1 MTLTNPLFSDTCAYC
16 EDQLPSFSA
25 DGSKIAFS
33 RENYTQSPSVS
44 DIYIM
49 NADGTNATKL
59 TAGIG
64 INSDPLL
71 LSGSDLAG
79 TILFNSNRGNL
90 GITSGAGFDLYS
102 IKSDGAG
109 LTRLTSNTLL
119 DGMCGWWYE
128 GTGSADA
135 AVRRANILSRKHNP
149 AYRSRPPIRGLHW

>member
-1 MTLTNPLFSDTCAYC
+1 VTLTNPLFSDTCDYC

-25 DGSKIAFS
+25 DGKIAFS

-59 TAGIG
+59 TDGIG

-71 LSGSDLAG
+71 LSGSGLAG
-79 TILFNSNRGNL
+79 TILFPSNRDNL
-90 GITSGAGFDLYS
+90 GIASGAGFDLCS
-102 IKSDGAG
+102 IESDGTG
-109 LTRLTSNTLL
+109 LTRLTSNTLF

-128 GTGSADA
+128 GTGSEDTVA
-135 AVRRANILSRKHNP
+135 RRANILSRHHRP
-149 AYRSRPPIRGLHW
+149 TYRGRPPIRGLHW